1 MSVLYVL
8 SFIIAIFSE
17 RGHVIIRRRMDE
29 KFLKPYNPQETE
41 SRIYKLWEESGF
53 FNPDNLPKRHKEP
66 FSVVLP
72 PPNATGT
79 LHVGGSLMLV
89 IQDIAVRFKR
99 MIGYKT
105 LWLPGTDHAAIAT
118 NSKVE
123 KILYKEEGKSRHDIG
138 REAFVA
144 KVEKFVEENRGELK
158 SQIQKMGA
166 SLDWSR
172 EAFTFDEKRNL
183 AVRTAFK
190 AMYDAGLI
198 YRGNRII
205 NWDPKGQTTISDDEI
220 VYEERPG
227 KLYTF
232 KYSAD
237 FPIAISTTRPET
249 KLGDTAVAVHPSD
262 ERYGDYVGKTYKVNF
277 AGADLNIK
285 IVADESVDPE
295 FGTGALGV
303 TPAHSQIDA
312 EIAKRHG
319 LPSIQVINEYAQISR
334 RTSMFYGEKVSSA
347 REKIINWIKEQ
358 NLLIKEEDVKQNIAT
373 AERTGGIIEPL
384 PKTQW
389 FVDVNKPIQTRGGKS
404 LKELM
409 YESVASEYI
418 EILPERFE
426 NEYFNWI
433 NNLHDWNISRQIWYG
448 HRVPIYCDLALDVNR
463 EAVVIFKKTDFATKV
478 NLTEQDLDRLIL
490 DTDYVGTPTTSQ
502 LKAYAIKT
510 LVDKGN
516 LSWEWVRSNGIFNY
530 AGVHQIETVPFITDK
545 EIPPSGIIDPDTL
558 DTWFSSGLW
567 TFSALGWPEQT
578 KDMDTYHPTDLLE
591 TGYDILFFW
600 VARMILMSQFLLG
613 EIPFKTVYL
622 HGLVRNEKGQKL
634 SKSLGDN
641 VDPVSIG
648 NQYGTDALRM
658 ALIVGVGPGSDS
670 KLSNDKL
677 KAYKNF
683 ANKIWNIARF
693 VLSKENSGELRK
705 ELVEEFEALA
715 KDITADMDNYRFYI
729 AAEKIYHYV
738 WHRFADEILEES
750 KGKEDYGATLYY
762 ILENSLKLLHPF
774 MPFIT
779 EEIWGELK
787 SKKSLLMVENW
798 PYES

>member
-1 MSVLYVL
+1 MP
-8 SFIIAIFSE
+8 
-17 RGHVIIRRRMDE
+17 MDE

-262 ERYGDYVGKTYKVNF
+262 ERYQEFVGRNFKVRF
-277 AGADLNIK
+277 AGADLEIK
-285 IVADESVDPE
+285 VVADESVDPE

-312 EIAKRHG
+312 EIALRHN
-319 LPSIQVINEYAQISR
+319 LPSIQVINEYAKIKLPIPGLE
-334 RTSMFYGEKVSSA
+334 GEKIIAA
-347 REKIINWIKEQ
+347 REKIVEWLKSE
-358 NLLIKEEDVKQNIAT
+358 NLLIDEKVTKQNVAT

-384 PKTQW
+384 PKLQW
-389 FVDVNKPIQTRGGKS
+389 LVDVNKPVAERNNKT
-404 LKELM
+404 LKALM
-409 YESVASEYI
+409 YE
-418 EILPERFE
+418 
-426 NEYFNWI
+426 
-433 NNLHDWNISRQIWYG
+433 
-448 HRVPIYCDLALDVNR
+448 
-463 EAVVIFKKTDFATKV
+463 
-478 NLTEQDLDRLIL
+478 
-490 DTDYVGTPTTSQ
+490 
-502 LKAYAIKT
+502 T
-510 LVDKGN
+510 L
-516 LSWEWVRSNGIFNY
+516 
-530 AGVHQIETVPFITDK
+530 
-545 EIPPSGIIDPDTL
+545 
-558 DTWFSSGLW
+558 
-567 TFSALGWPEQT
+567 
-578 KDMDTYHPTDLLE
+578 
-591 TGYDILFFW
+591 
-600 VARMILMSQFLLG
+600 
-613 EIPFKTVYL
+613 
-622 HGLVRNEKGQKL
+622 
-634 SKSLGDN
+634 
-641 VDPVSIG
+641 
-648 NQYGTDALRM
+648 
-658 ALIVGVGPGSDS
+658 
-670 KLSNDKL
+670 
-677 KAYKNF
+677 
-683 ANKIWNIARF
+683 
-693 VLSKENSGELRK
+693 
-705 ELVEEFEALA
+705 
-715 KDITADMDNYRFYI
+715 
-729 AAEKIYHYV
+729 
-738 WHRFADEILEES
+738 
-750 KGKEDYGATLYY
+750 
-762 ILENSLKLLHPF
+762 
-774 MPFIT
+774 
-779 EEIWGELK
+779 
-787 SKKSLLMVENW
+787 
-798 PYES
+798 